1 MTRTVATAL
10 PVWVTVIA
18 AVIVVGLVMPSS
30 TWWEFLPVIAGG
42 AMVLMF
48 VIQVGLQSK
57 DGLVNRMLFTATGV
71 TALLIAAS
79 VATLLVLAP

>member
-57 DGLVNRMLFTATGV
+57 DGLVNRMLVTATGV

-79 VATLLVLAP
+79 VATLLVLAQ

>member
-18 AVIVVGLVMPSS
+18 AVIVVGLVMPSL

-57 DGLVNRMLFTATGV
+57 DGLVNRMLVTATGV
-71 TALLIAAS
+71 TVLLIAAS
-79 VATLLVLAP
+79 VATLLVLAQ

>member
-18 AVIVVGLVMPSS
+18 AVIAVALVMPSS

-48 VIQVGLQSK
+48 IIQVGLQSK
-57 DGLVNRMLFTATGV
+57 DGLVNRMLVTATGV
-71 TALLIAAS
+71 AALLIAAS
-79 VATLLVLAP
+79 IATLLVVAQ

>member
-57 DGLVNRMLFTATGV
+57 DGLVNRMLVTATGV
-71 TALLIAAS
+71 TVLLIAAS
-79 VATLLVLAP
+79 VATLLVLAQ